1 MTRMALMM
9 MRATTVTVR
18 GVFTAAIWVIRL
30 RPSRKEVLEEPHL
43 AVKTAAGSI
52 FEARALEFFRGIRQ
66 NLCWRSLVGGWEGW
80 LGLLKNQS
88 HAV

>member
-9 MRATTVTVR
+9 MRATTVTVTE
-18 GVFTAAIWVIRL
+18 VFTAAIWV

-66 NLCWRSLVGGWEGW
+66 NLCWRLLVGGWKGW